1 MSLVEIEQKV
11 IKPLSRAEKLQLI
24 ADITKMLQEEEKA
37 ESELSQYFK
46 SGEEVGRF
54 GPVNEPQIASQLQ
67 EMLTK

>member
-1 MSLVEIEQKV
+1 MSLAEIEQEV

-24 ADITKMLQEEEKA
+24 ADITKMLQEEEKDD
-37 ESELSQYFK
+37 LSQYFEP
-46 SGEEVGRF
+46 GQEVGRF